1 MIVVARPTVAFQA
14 LLVALL
20 LGFLLPA
27 PATAAEDQ
35 AVYTL
40 QADGLAC
47 PFCAYGIEK
56 QLTRI
61 DGVESVETDVAS
73 GTVVITMKPGA
84 TLDEVD
90 ANRAV
95 EAAGF
100 TMREF
105 RRKESTG

>member
-1 MIVVARPTVAFQA
+1 MTSIARPVKAFHA
-14 LLVALL
+14 LIVALA
-20 LGFLLPA
+20 LGFLFA
-27 PATAAEDQ
+27 VSATAAEDQ

-56 QLTRI
+56 QLNHI
-61 DGVESVETDVAS
+61 DGVKSVETDVKS
-73 GTVVITMKPGA
+73 GTVIITMKPGA
-84 TLDEVD
+84 TLDEAD

-100 TMREF
+100 SMREF
-105 RRKESTG
+105 RKKDDEA

>member
-1 MIVVARPTVAFQA
+1 MTSIARPVTAFHA
-14 LLVALL
+14 LLVALM
-20 LGFLLPA
+20 LGFLIPLS
-27 PATAAEDQ
+27 ATGAEDQ

-56 QLTRI
+56 QLARI
-61 DGVESVETDVAS
+61 DGVKSVETDVKS
-73 GTVVITMKPGA
+73 GTVIITMKPGA
-84 TLDEVD
+84 TLHEAD

-100 TMREF
+100 SMGDF
-105 RRKESTG
+105 RKEDDET

>member
-1 MIVVARPTVAFQA
+1 MNAVTRPTAAFHA
-14 LLVALL
+14 LIVALL
-20 LGFLLPA
+20 IGFLLPA
-27 PATAAEDQ
+27 PAAAAEDQ

-56 QLTRI
+56 QLNRI
-61 DGVESVETDVAS
+61 DGVESVETDVKS
-73 GTVVITMKPGA
+73 GTVIITMKPGA
-84 TLDEVD
+84 TLDEAD
-90 ANRAV
+90 AKRAV

-105 RRKESTG
+105 KRKDEA

>member
-1 MIVVARPTVAFQA
+1 MNAVIRPTAA
-14 LLVALL
+14 
-20 LGFLLPA
+20 LPA
-27 PATAAEDQ
+27 PATAAAAQ
-35 AVYTL
+35 AIYTL

-61 DGVESVETDVAS
+61 DGVESVETDVKS

-84 TLDEVD
+84 TLDEAD

-105 RRKESTG
+105 RRKDSTG

>member
-1 MIVVARPTVAFQA
+1 MTSIARPTVAFHA
-14 LLVALL
+14 LLVALI
-20 LGFLLPA
+20 LGFLLPFS
-27 PATAAEDQ
+27 ATAAEDQ

-61 DGVESVETDVAS
+61 DGVESVETDVKS

-84 TLDEVD
+84 TLDEAD

-100 TMREF
+100 SMREF
-105 RRKESTG
+105 RKKDDEA